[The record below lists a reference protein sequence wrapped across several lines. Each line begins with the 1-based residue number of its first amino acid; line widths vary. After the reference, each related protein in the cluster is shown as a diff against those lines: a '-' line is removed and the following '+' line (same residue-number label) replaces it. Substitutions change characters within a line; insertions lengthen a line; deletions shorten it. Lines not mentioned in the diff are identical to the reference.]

1 MAQVRPSMEN
11 SSANSSVWRR
21 LAWNKKDPMP
31 RTKRD
36 ADMKSILGASNPA
49 LPGPYMYRSARWT
62 GQGRGELLAPGTAWM
77 GISRY
82 TWQLRHTIGEV
93 RQRVDKL
100 GHVERQGVVLF
111 AETACSSAHSNA
123 CSGREARLT
132 LLGWLAGSRLP
143 RGNGHRRQN
152 EYCGGPSLPLRA
164 RFEVDGAL
172 CWCRGRVA
180 DGNMIRSSDGIWI
193 GLWTSRPEPSTA
205 PQVLSLSLSASGR
218 ALIEQPSSRGQ
229 PRWQLTSVKDS
240 RVWSCQPPAD
250 GRGGQPP
257 SHPLH
262 VPSGACNGSTV
273 TGSLRVDLHR
283 GVAGDQS

>member
-1 MAQVRPSMEN
+1 MAKDAKHTARPVDTRRDLVRDWPVVRVAWSMAQVRPSMEN

-123 CSGREARLT
+123 CSGREARASLCSA
-132 LLGWLAGSRLP
+132 GWRAPGSPEGMGIAVKPNIVVAHLCRCARGSRSM
-143 RGNGHRRQN
+143 
-152 EYCGGPSLPLRA
+152 E
-164 RFEVDGAL
+164 
-172 CWCRGRVA
+172 
-180 DGNMIRSSDGIWI
+180 
-193 GLWTSRPEPSTA
+193 
-205 PQVLSLSLSASGR
+205 LSVGV
-218 ALIEQPSSRGQ
+218 E
-229 PRWQLTSVKDS
+229 D
-240 RVWSCQPPAD
+240 VW
-250 GRGGQPP
+250 
-257 SHPLH
+257 LME
-262 VPSGACNGSTV
+262 T
-273 TGSLRVDLHR
+273 
-283 GVAGDQS
+283 

>member
-1 MAQVRPSMEN
+1 MAKDAKHTARPVDTRRDFVRDWPVVRVAWSMAQVRPSMEN

-123 CSGREARLT
+123 CSFWSRGAPHFARLVGG
-132 LLGWLAGSRLP
+132 LQAPP
-143 RGNGHRRQN
+143 R
-152 EYCGGPSLPLRA
+152 EWASPSKRILWWPIFAVA
-164 RFEVDGAL
+164 REV
-172 CWCRGRVA
+172 RGRW
-180 DGNMIRSSDGIWI
+180 SS
-193 GLWTSRPEPSTA
+193 LLVSRTC
-205 PQVLSLSLSASGR
+205 G
-218 ALIEQPSSRGQ
+218 
-229 PRWQLTSVKDS
+229 
-240 RVWSCQPPAD
+240 
-250 GRGGQPP
+250 
-257 SHPLH
+257 
-262 VPSGACNGSTV
+262 
-273 TGSLRVDLHR
+273 
-283 GVAGDQS
+283 